1 MAQQLKRWESPR
13 KEGRNDKGR
22 GGSARRRQKAKQF
35 KRLKQTLIDLGKAPA
50 KPTQAQSGPTDPTQ
64 AKQAPPGQQK
74 GIKKERLRRSF
85 FMPFSSQFR
94 LIDAKNDRRSA

>member
-50 KPTQAQSGPTDPTQ
+50 QPTQAQSGQLDPTQ
-64 AKQAPPGQQK
+64 ANQAPPGKQK
-74 GIKKERLRRSF
+74 GTKKERLCRSF
-85 FMPFSSQFR
+85 FVPFSSEFR
-94 LIDAKNDRRSA
+94 LISAKT

>member
-35 KRLKQTLIDLGKAPA
+35 KRLKQTLIDLGKAPT
-50 KPTQAQSGPTDPTQ
+50 KPTQAQSGQLDQTQ
-64 AKQAPPGQQK
+64 ANQAPPGQQN
-74 GIKKERLRRSF
+74 GTKKERHNRSF
-85 FMPFSSQFR
+85 FVPFSSQFR
-94 LIDAKNDRRSA
+94 LISAKT

>member
-35 KRLKQTLIDLGKAPA
+35 KRLKQTLIDLGKAPE
-50 KPTQAQSGPTDPTQ
+50 KPTQAQDSPPKANGNQKAQKRSDYV
-64 AKQAPPGQQK
+64 APFLG
-74 GIKKERLRRSF
+74 LFCHFRSE
-85 FMPFSSQFR
+85 
-94 LIDAKNDRRSA
+94 